1 MPDSPIALDSF
12 VDLMAQLIGL
22 TLDPE
27 HRPGVIANME
37 RNTAIAQRVME
48 FELSDEI
55 EAAPVFQP

>member
-1 MPDSPIALDSF
+1 MSDSPIALDSL
-12 VDLMAQLIGL
+12 VDLTAQLIGL

-37 RNTAIAQRVME
+37 RNAAIAQQVME
-48 FELSDEI
+48 FELTDGI

>member
-1 MPDSPIALDSF
+1 MPDSSIALDSL

-37 RNTAIAQRVME
+37 RNAAIAQRVME
-48 FELSDEI
+48 FEISDEI
-55 EAAPVFQP
+55 EAAPVFYP

>member
-1 MPDSPIALDSF
+1 MSDSPIALDSL

-27 HRPGVIANME
+27 HRPDVIANME
-37 RNTAIAQRVME
+37 RNVAIAQRVME

-55 EAAPVFQP
+55 ETAPVFQP